1 MKAWL
6 GRLVHRAARAGRRP
20 LAVDAGLAALALWTR
35 LPRRGKLPSVRQLE
49 AANVQYYRQGLA
61 AGHDSV
67 WTSIFAPA
75 ELFRA
80 FGLSPVCLE
89 GLAGLLAA
97 SGAEQAFL
105 QAPSPVAVP
114 NTLCTFHRVL
124 LGLGLSSLL
133 SAPRAVVSA
142 SALCDGNNVSF
153 RQLAARRGLP
163 FRLLDIPP
171 EPSGPAVAYL
181 VEQLRDLAALL
192 QSLTGRPLNEASFE
206 AAVDRSREA
215 VRLARTLY
223 RQRCS
228 LGRNVFHAHQ
238 MINLLFPLHSLAG
251 TRRLN
256 DTLRAL
262 IRDLGDGRRWCRS
275 YGRPLTDP
283 DAVRLVW
290 AHIAPLYDYNSVWGI
305 LDDGQRAKIVAEEC
319 SHLDLDPDADE
330 CRDPFAFVA
339 RRLIATPQNGPL
351 ERRLE
356 RLERIRRESGADA
369 VVHFS
374 HWGCHQAAGAAPLM
388 ARHFQA
394 AGVPFLNLAGDCVDS
409 SAAGRE
415 QHATRAEAFLE
426 SLRGTGGRGVRRG

>member
-1 MKAWL
+1 MKAWV
-6 GRLVHRAARAGRRP
+6 GRLVHKAARAGRRP
-20 LAVDAGLAALALWTR
+20 LAVDAGLAALALWTC
-35 LPRRGKLPSVRQLE
+35 LPRRGKLPSIRQLE
-49 AANVQYYRQGLA
+49 AANLRYYRQGLA
-61 AGHDSV
+61 AGQNSV

-97 SGAEQAFL
+97 AGAEQAFL
-105 QAPSPVAVP
+105 QTPSHAAVP
-114 NTLCTFHRVL
+114 NTLCTFHRVI

-153 RQLAARRGLP
+153 RQLAARRDLP

-171 EPSGPAVAYL
+171 EPSGPAVGYL

-192 QSLTGRPLNEASFE
+192 QSLTGRPLDESAFEEAV
-206 AAVDRSREA
+206 AHSRET

-228 LGRNVFHAHQ
+228 LRRNVFHAHQ
-238 MINLLFPLHSLAG
+238 MINLLFPLQSLAG

-262 IRDLGDGRRWCRS
+262 IHDLDDGRRWGRS
-275 YGRPLTDP
+275 FGQPLTEP
-283 DAVRLVW
+283 DAVRIVW
-290 AHIAPLYDYNSVWGI
+290 AHIAPLYDYNAIWNI
-305 LDDGQRAKIVAEEC
+305 LDDGRQAKIVAEEC
-319 SHLDLDPDADE
+319 SHLDLDPDADD
-330 CRDPFAFVA
+330 CREPFAFVA

-356 RLERIRRESGADA
+356 RLEHIRREAGADA
-369 VVHFS
+369 VIHFS

-388 ARHFQA
+388 ARHFQSL
-394 AGVPFLNLAGDCVDS
+394 GVPFLNLTGDCVDS
-409 SAAGRE
+409 AAAGRE

-426 SLRGTGGRGVRRG
+426 SIRGTGERGVRRG

>member
-20 LAVDAGLAALALWTR
+20 LAVDAG
-35 LPRRGKLPSVRQLE
+35 
-49 AANVQYYRQGLA
+49 
-61 AGHDSV
+61 
-67 WTSIFAPA
+67 
-75 ELFRA
+75 
-80 FGLSPVCLE
+80 
-89 GLAGLLAA
+89 
-97 SGAEQAFL
+97 
-105 QAPSPVAVP
+105 
-114 NTLCTFHRVL
+114 
-124 LGLGLSSLL
+124 
-133 SAPRAVVSA
+133 
-142 SALCDGNNVSF
+142 
-153 RQLAARRGLP
+153 LAARRGLP

-305 LDDGQRAKIVAEEC
+305 LDDGQRAK
-319 SHLDLDPDADE
+319 
-330 CRDPFAFVA
+330 
-339 RRLIATPQNGPL
+339 
-351 ERRLE
+351 
-356 RLERIRRESGADA
+356 
-369 VVHFS
+369 
-374 HWGCHQAAGAAPLM
+374 
-388 ARHFQA
+388 
-394 AGVPFLNLAGDCVDS
+394 VDS
-409 SAAGRE
+409 AAAGRE